1 MAEKTSE
8 EFKNSSLRTAK
19 AAKGIKKGAKL
30 ASKAVKTARKSRGLL
45 ALFSSP
51 AARGALIIIL
61 ALILVMSLLSE
72 GMPATSTNSF
82 THVNENQDAIAER
95 AGENSD
101 YDNLDSARRAE
112 AEGINILGGLLKEE
126 KVEMEQ
132 KLKELCEKNGVSC
145 EATLQMLDANFVE
158 LGSASYD
165 QHAEGTYSQEEYDAS
180 VLLSAYSISVDN
192 LWGESD
198 KTSGNAGDLDL
209 SSIDIST
216 EEGKALYIYVK
227 LRNEGYSHEAS
238 CGILGNLAR
247 ETTGFNPSSVNSTA
261 HIGIVQWG
269 GGRAAKLKKYAKSK
283 GAKWNDFITQVDFMI
298 REIKGSYKKSV
309 YDKLM
314 AEGVSLSAATDV
326 VLRSYEAPGNYTVE
340 FKNRYAAAK
349 KWDKKF
355 KSVDPGAYVSSPA
368 SASTNLNPDDF
379 YGTVQYAGCGRSGI
393 YISKYKNR
401 GWTTLLRPKNPAT
414 AIGIANA
421 ARQANK
427 YKNVPPVKFN
437 TDKQK
442 RQTFYKES
450 EKVNFDFSK
459 VHKKCYSSCS
469 SFASVCARAG
479 GVPKKYAP
487 ALVYSDSL
495 PKRLISSGLY
505 EEYKGK
511 KYANNPDFWQPG
523 DLLVLKGSHC
533 YTVVQSKNKLKLTGS
548 ASASNTGLGTVTVSK
563 TPKGSAAASD
573 PAGSLKTYKSYK
585 EVASIGPGDVEKYM
599 SAEGKGGYVNSQAI
613 SWLGGGELVISMCN
627 GGAKNKSML
636 VKYKDKKE
644 VAHQQ
649 SSSARHGNGMC
660 YNEKTGTLYVARA
673 AMGGGDRRVL
683 TKFDAESLKQKG
695 TVKLKGVS
703 TSSIGYDLVTDRYVL
718 QQKDKIILLDSGF
731 KVVKKVSKKKRIKPQ
746 DSNCF
751 NGVAFCVTQG
761 SADIE
766 LYRMSDGAYLGTIKT
781 SLGEVESVC
790 IDDEGHMLF
799 IDQRRNVSI
808 TKKTISQYIG
818 LPDAQAES
826 AGIDDE
832 RDYNEDVV
840 QGRGII
846 KAERNSSD
854 DHSHN
859 VRASELGAVKM
870 SENWRIDLSKK
881 FRKYL
886 ENNDYYTITLDED
899 EKGNTVIYEGTI
911 DAGADETEKTEEL
924 KENAGEN
931 IVDDGEEKSGLES
944 LTDTQKGNEY
954 KDYLESSLPGAD
966 AAKEDNDKRIN
977 QKKKPKLK
985 TASYIKA
992 DLMKTDVAEAA
1003 LSAFEVKRADV
1014 TEHYGKSVTRRD
1026 ALDQMAKASIAMLHD
1041 VDDFNLDLYTE
1052 NLDADYKVSEK
1063 AIGKYNITSY
1073 CACASEE
1080 ECLTNNQK
1088 LFGRRILSK
1097 NTKRTAGITCAA
1109 PKNIPIGTI
1118 LYIKKLDRIVVV
1130 DEHLKGSAGEN
1141 LIAIYTGKKHENWTK
1156 RKKEFEKEG
1165 EIDAYLVTGITP
1177 AQAKSMGYSV
1187 SGIVE
1192 GKRTSYPDYNNQFF
1206 FSGSYNAFVGSRFG
1220 PTSAYHN
1227 CTWYAFGRFSEILG
1241 RKAELPT
1248 GNAGT
1253 WYRNC
1258 TAYKKGKV
1266 PKPGAVAVWTYSDGG
1281 AGHVAVVEEV
1291 KSNGD
1296 IVTSNSAWNG
1306 GSPSGKPSN
1315 ASSAGYP
1322 YFYMET
1328 RTKASGY
1335 NSGRMVFQ
1343 GFIYQP

>member
-19 AAKGIKKGAKL
+19 AAKGVKKGASL
-30 ASKAVKTARKSRGLL
+30 ASKAVRTARKKGVFTILST
-45 ALFSSP
+45 P
-51 AARGALIIIL
+51 AGRCAVIGVIVLVLI
-61 ALILVMSLLSE
+61 MSLLSE
-72 GMPATSTNSF
+72 GLPATSTNSF
-82 THVNENQDAIAER
+82 THINENQDAIAESV
-95 AGENSD
+95 GENSD

-132 KLKELCEKNGVSC
+132 KLKELCEKEGVNY

-158 LGSASYD
+158 LGSASYE

-192 LWGESD
+192 LWGESSE
-198 KTSGNAGDLDL
+198 TSGNTGALDL

-227 LRNEGYSHEAS
+227 LRTEGYCHEAA
-238 CGILGNLAR
+238 CGVLGNLSC
-247 ETTGFNPSSVNSTA
+247 ETTGFNASSINSTA

-340 FKNRYAAAK
+340 FKNRYAVAK

-523 DLLVLKGSHC
+523 DLLVLKGAHC

-563 TPKGSAAASD
+563 APKGSAAASD
-573 PAGSLKTYKSYK
+573 PAGSVKTYKSYK
-585 EVASIGPGDVEKYM
+585 SIATIGSGDVDKYLD
-599 SAEGKGGYVNSQAI
+599 AKGINGYVNSQAI
-613 SWLGGGELVISMCN
+613 SWLGNGQLVIAMCN
-627 GGAKNKSML
+627 GGAKNKCML

-660 YNEKTGTLYVARA
+660 YNEKTGTIYVARA
-673 AMGGGDRRVL
+673 ALGGGDRHIL
-683 TKFDAESLKQKG
+683 TKFASDTLKETG
-695 TVKLKGVS
+695 TKKLKGVT
-703 TSSIGYDLVTDRYVL
+703 TSSIGYDLATDRYIL
-718 QQKDKIILLDSGF
+718 QQHNKIILLDANF
-731 KVVKKVSKKKRIKPQ
+731 KVIKRVSRKKNLKPQ

-781 SLGEVESVC
+781 NLGEIESVC
-790 IDDEGHMLF
+790 IDDEGHMLL
-799 IDQRRNVSI
+799 INQRRNVYI

-818 LPDAQAES
+818 ISDTQADSSGGTDE
-826 AGIDDE
+826 E

-840 QGRGII
+840 QGRGFV
-846 KAERNSSD
+846 KAERNSSQT
-854 DHSHN
+854 HSHN
-859 VRASELGAVKM
+859 IRATKLGAVKM

-881 FRKYL
+881 FKKYL
-886 ENNDYYTITLDED
+886 EKNEYYTITLDED
-899 EKGNTVIYEGTI
+899 EKGNTVVYDGTI
-911 DAGADETEKTEEL
+911 DANADEAEKTEEL
-924 KENAGEN
+924 KDNVDEN
-931 IVDDGEEKSGLES
+931 IVDDGKEKNGLEN
-944 LTDTQKGNEY
+944 LTDTEKGDEY
-954 KDYLESSLPGAD
+954 KDYLQSSLPGAD
-966 AAKEDNDKRIN
+966 AAREDNDKRVN

-985 TASYIKA
+985 AASYIKA
-992 DLMKTDVAEAA
+992 DLFKTDVAEAA
-1003 LSAFEVKRADV
+1003 LTAFKVRRADV
-1014 TEHYGKSVTRRD
+1014 TEHYGKNVTRRD

-1052 NLDADYKVSEK
+1052 ELDADYKVSEK
-1063 AIGKYNITSY
+1063 AIGKYKITSY
-1073 CACASEE
+1073 CACESEE
-1080 ECLTNNQK
+1080 ECLKNNQK
-1088 LFGRRILSK
+1088 LLGRRILSK
-1097 NTKRTAGITCAA
+1097 NTKRTAGVTCAA

-1130 DEHLKGSAGEN
+1130 DEHLNRSAGDN

-1165 EIDAYLVTGITP
+1165 EIGAFLVTGITP
-1177 AQAKSMGYSV
+1177 AQAKSLGYGV
-1187 SGIVE
+1187 AGAMKE
-1192 GKRTSYPDYNNQFF
+1192 KRTQYPDLNNPYY
-1206 FSGSYNAFVGSRFG
+1206 FSGKYNPFVGTRYG
-1220 PTSAYHN
+1220 PPSIYHN

-1241 RKAELPT
+1241 KKASLPT

-1253 WYRNC
+1253 WYRDC
-1258 TAYKKGKV
+1258 TAYKKGKT
-1266 PKPGAVAVWTYSDGG
+1266 PALGAVIVWTYPGGG
-1281 AGHVAVVEEV
+1281 AGHVAVVEEI

-1306 GSPSGKPSN
+1306 GGN
-1315 ASSAGYP
+1315 RSAHT
-1322 YFYMET
+1322 FFMET
-1328 RTKASGY
+1328 IKKSNGY
-1335 NSGRMVFQ
+1335 NYPGRSFQ